1 MIFKTSFSCRFT
13 MLPTRSSLGPLSES
27 ISLDVV
33 LETVGSKWTK
43 NKREKIGVTLRC
55 LRLKSH
61 RERRKCI
68 WETADGPPWR
78 KPTIIYVWFE
88 EGRKYF
94 LPPLSASKNRGRK
107 ICWQKGGKMSLQIC
121 SPVYIVRPT
130 RNGQFS
136 LFKKTINLLTV
147 AVETPSDVMI
157 QPSPISV
164 FKHLKPTGGQ
174 L

>member
-55 LRLKSH
+55 LRLKSN

-107 ICWQKGGKMSLQIC
+107 
-121 SPVYIVRPT
+121 
-130 RNGQFS
+130 
-136 LFKKTINLLTV
+136 NLLAERGENVLTNLF
-147 AVETPSDVMI
+147 TRLHSTKRSIFPLQKDN
-157 QPSPISV
+157 
-164 FKHLKPTGGQ
+164 KPLDCGSWNT
-174 L
+174 LRRYDSA